1 MTAELSQVCKLW
13 FGVGK
18 GMLPVK
24 RLASKVFMAV
34 NYFGRQLTR
43 WLGWAAPAYHKKEG
57 ADPHP
62 GACRHS
68 LQYDVGQFQGWDF
81 KGK

>member
-34 NYFGRQLTR
+34 NYCGRQLAR

-57 ADPHP
+57 AAPHP